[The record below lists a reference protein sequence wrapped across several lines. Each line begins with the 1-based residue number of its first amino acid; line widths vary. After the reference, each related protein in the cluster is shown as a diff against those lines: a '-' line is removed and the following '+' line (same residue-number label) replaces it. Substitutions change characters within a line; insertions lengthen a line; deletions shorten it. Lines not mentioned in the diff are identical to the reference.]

1 MRLTVS
7 MCAVALAVWATGA
20 SAISDAQKCEAAKNK
35 IAGKYAF
42 CRQKAQAKAIKSG
55 DPVDYSTC
63 DTKFGEKWASAE
75 TDGGGMCPTSGDVTD
90 VQDQVT
96 AEADFIALKLAGTRF
111 VDNGDGTVSDTE
123 TGLMWEQ
130 KQNFDTVVNLANPRD
145 TDNIYS
151 RADAMSE
158 FLSLLNGYSVDGT
171 AQAGLGGHSDWR
183 MPTSAELQTILLA
196 PFPCGTSPCINAAFG
211 PTIAEYYWSS
221 TTVSGNPAFAWFVD
235 FSTGN
240 VASQGKGGNLYVRA
254 VRGGS

>member
-7 MCAVALAVWATGA
+7 VCAVALAVWATGA

-75 TDGGGMCPTSGDVTD
+75 TAGGGTCPTSGDVTD

-130 KQNFDTVVNLANPRD
+130 KQNFDKVVNLP
-145 TDNIYS
+145 T
-151 RADAMSE
+151 RATPTTSTR
-158 FLSLLNGYSVDGT
+158 G
-171 AQAGLGGHSDWR
+171 R
-183 MPTSAELQTILLA
+183 M
-196 PFPCGTSPCINAAFG
+196 
-211 PTIAEYYWSS
+211 
-221 TTVSGNPAFAWFVD
+221 
-235 FSTGN
+235 
-240 VASQGKGGNLYVRA
+240 R
-254 VRGGS
+254 